1 MGEWT
6 WRGFKLVQSLV
17 ERLPRSWAYA
27 LAVLG
32 ARLAWWFS
40 PLARPRLE
48 YNLKIACPELAN
60 DPRALR
66 RLSQLNFRNHAKAYA
81 DLMQLPRARVE
92 TMRPRLK
99 VKGWEYL
106 EEARALGKGALA
118 VSCHMGSYEVV
129 AAIWSATLAPVSFF
143 AEELEPRALFE
154 WYRDTRARLGIS
166 VLTLDH
172 GGIRKVLEALSD
184 QEMVITAIDRDITG
198 TGYLMPFF
206 GRMAPIP
213 LGPAAIALRL
223 GTPLFPVCVYR
234 LPDDTYM
241 AEGAPLVYADWRF
254 SRRPGARDGGV
265 AAPNRGVH
273 PASPRAVAR
282 PAPHLVGHPMR
293 NQLFPARGEVPR
305 PLQHFPACG
314 EVPGEAGRWGSW
326 LRPLWR
332 AARATSPLRGE
343 ELSRQEPTLPRL
355 RGSARRSRAMGALRA
370 TSPLRGEELR
380 T

>member
-6 WRGFKLVQSLV
+6 WRAFKVVQSLV

-27 LAVLG
+27 LAVLA
-32 ARLAWWFS
+32 ARVAWWFS

-48 YNLKIACPELAN
+48 YNLKIACPELA
-60 DPRALR
+60 DDEKALH
-66 RLSQLNFRNHAKAYA
+66 RLSKLNFRNHAKAYA

-92 TMRPRLK
+92 AIRPRLT
-99 VKGWEYL
+99 VEGL
-106 EEARALGKGALA
+106 EHLQQARELGKGVLV

-172 GGIRKVLEALSD
+172 GGMRKVLEALRD

-206 GRMAPIP
+206 GKLAPIA

-223 GTPLFPVCVYR
+223 GTPLLPVCVYR
-234 LPDDTYM
+234 TPDDTYV
-241 AEGAPLVYADWRF
+241 AEGTPLVYAK
-254 SRRPGARDGGV
+254 STG
-265 AAPNRGVH
+265 N
-273 PASPRAVAR
+273 PRADQV
-282 PAPHLVGHPMR
+282 
-293 NQLFPARGEVPR
+293 
-305 PLQHFPACG
+305 
-314 EVPGEAGRWGSW
+314 
-326 LRPLWR
+326 
-332 AARATSPLRGE
+332 RATE
-343 ELSRQEPTLPRL
+343 ELL
-355 RGSARRSRAMGALRA
+355 RRIEDFIRRHPEQWHVPHRIWSGA
-370 TSPLRGEELR
+370 P
-380 T
+380 